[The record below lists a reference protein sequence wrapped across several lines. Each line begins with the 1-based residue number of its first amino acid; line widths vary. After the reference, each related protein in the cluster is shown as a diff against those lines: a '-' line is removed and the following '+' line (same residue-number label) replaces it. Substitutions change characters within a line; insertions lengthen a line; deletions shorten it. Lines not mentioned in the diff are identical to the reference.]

1 MPTNREEL
9 SERELEILRLL
20 ATGAS
25 NKEIAGQLYI
35 SANTVKVHLRNI
47 FAKTGVSSR
56 TEAAMYAVSKGIIPA
71 DDFQH
76 KAPAAQSENE
86 SAQESVEKSTE
97 PFTPTMIRRRTIIF
111 WAFGAVALIGIS
123 VFAYY
128 LLQKSQSPALPS
140 GMAPVSAARW
150 EKLSEMPTARYSL
163 ATAVIGSEIY
173 AIGGMTAQGV
183 TSRVERYSIPRNAW
197 ADAADKPTPVYE
209 ASAATIGGKIYVP
222 GGRLAS
228 GGPTDVL
235 EIYDPYREEWT
246 EGAPLPIALS
256 GYALAAFEGKIYVFG
271 GWDGQKQ
278 VASVFQYDPGLDAW
292 KIKTPMPTARSQA
305 GAAPMGDKILVI
317 GGIDGEKALAVNE
330 VYQPN
335 LDSGV
340 QQPWGS
346 GASLPSPRGGL
357 AVTSL
362 ADSIYVLGGRDG
374 TQLSLPPLQYISL
387 SGTWLEFENPVS
399 EPLVSAGLVSSGTQI
414 YTLGGEVSGAPSDQ
428 TLVYQA
434 VYTLVLPIIRK

>member
-1 MPTNREEL
+1 
-9 SERELEILRLL
+9 
-20 ATGAS
+20 
-25 NKEIAGQLYI
+25 
-35 SANTVKVHLRNI
+35 
-47 FAKTGVSSR
+47 
-56 TEAAMYAVSKGIIPA
+56 
-71 DDFQH
+71 
-76 KAPAAQSENE
+76 
-86 SAQESVEKSTE
+86 
-97 PFTPTMIRRRTIIF
+97 
-111 WAFGAVALIGIS
+111 
-123 VFAYY
+123 
-128 LLQKSQSPALPS
+128 
-140 GMAPVSAARW
+140 
-150 EKLSEMPTARYSL
+150 
-163 ATAVIGSEIY
+163 
-173 AIGGMTAQGV
+173 
-183 TSRVERYSIPRNAW
+183 
-197 ADAADKPTPVYE
+197 
-209 ASAATIGGKIYVP
+209 
-222 GGRLAS
+222 
-228 GGPTDVL
+228 
-235 EIYDPYREEWT
+235 
-246 EGAPLPIALS
+246 
-256 GYALAAFEGKIYVFG
+256 
-271 GWDGQKQ
+271 
-278 VASVFQYDPGLDAW
+278 LDAW